1 MCNRSKENK
10 LEHKEKTVWKTLE
23 RTLETYGTWEQSK
36 IYIHIIIVPEREKTG
51 MGQAQY
57 LRIQWIFQTR
67 WTSGHRVQ
75 MYYEPQAEYVLRNS
89 HLGKSQKNCWKT
101 KTKKI
106 SRTAKGKSKHYLPRN
121 NSKTGSWLPNKTAKA
136 RMKWMTS
143 SKYWNKVTANLE
155 FYAQWKYSSKW
166 RWNKEI
172 FRPKLRIPTSRQ
184 AE

>member
-1 MCNRSKENK
+1 MENP
-10 LEHKEKTVWKTLE
+10 EKNIGDVGDMGTE
-23 RTLETYGTWEQSK
+23 QNMYTYNYSPRG
-36 IYIHIIIVPEREKTG
+36 REDKNG
-51 MGQAQY
+51 AAQY

-75 MYYEPQAEYVLRNS
+75 MCYEPQAEYVLRNS

-143 SKYWNKVTANLE
+143 SKYWNKYYCQPRILCPV
-155 FYAQWKYSSKW
+155 K
-166 RWNKEI
+166 I
-172 FRPKLRIPTSRQ
+172 FFKMKMK
-184 AE
+184 

>member
-1 MCNRSKENK
+1 
-10 LEHKEKTVWKTLE
+10 
-23 RTLETYGTWEQSK
+23 
-36 IYIHIIIVPEREKTG
+36 

-75 MYYEPQAEYVLRNS
+75 MCYEPQAEYVLRNS
-89 HLGKSQKNCWKT
+89 HLGKSQKNCCKA

-106 SRTAKGKSKHYLPRN
+106 SRTAKGKSKHYLQRN
-121 NSKTGSWLPNKTAKA
+121 NSRTGSLLPNKTVKA

-155 FYAQWKYSSKW
+155 FYAPWKYSSKW

-172 FRPKLRIPTSRQ
+172 FRPKLREFLQ
-184 AE
+184 ADKQNKKSQVETQKCWH